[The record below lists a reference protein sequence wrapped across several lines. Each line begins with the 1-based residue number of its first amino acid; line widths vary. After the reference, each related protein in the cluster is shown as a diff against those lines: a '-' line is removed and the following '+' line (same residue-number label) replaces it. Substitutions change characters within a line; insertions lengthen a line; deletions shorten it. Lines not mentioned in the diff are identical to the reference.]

1 MGLSRALPQ
10 FYAMDPK
17 EKINKEMAA
26 GKDGDTLSVL
36 EIKRVQ
42 EAMNRTDTEKFHLF
56 CRMVCIQIMLDNAV
70 ITHKEL

>member
-1 MGLSRALPQ
+1 
-10 FYAMDPK
+10 
-17 EKINKEMAA
+17 MAA
-26 GKDGDTLSVL
+26 DKDGDTLSVL